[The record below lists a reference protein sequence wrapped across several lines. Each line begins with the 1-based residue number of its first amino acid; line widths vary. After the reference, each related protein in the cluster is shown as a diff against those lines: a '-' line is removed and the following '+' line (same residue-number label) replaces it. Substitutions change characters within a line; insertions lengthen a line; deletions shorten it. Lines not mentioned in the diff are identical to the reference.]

1 MTDVTLPATLQIGE
15 SFVGDGV
22 NAAHINTVLGHRDG
36 PAGTAWATALA
47 SPSEGHVPFVAVLRP
62 SLPVKP
68 LTLFVT
74 KAAPAGDEHGLLIW
88 GPAQAGVAAGVADAV
103 ADGSIPAEH
112 TDTHALIAAVWVN
125 PSADDAD
132 AVYRN
137 NREATRTALAN
148 GARSLP
154 ALDDVLQAR
163 HSPSNPFYTPP
174 LDPPVTP
181 PAEPAVTSHL

>member
-1 MTDVTLPATLQIGE
+1 MSSVPQIGE

-36 PAGTAWATALA
+36 PVGTAWATALA

-74 KAAPAGDEHGLLIW
+74 KAAPASDAHGLLIW

-103 ADGSIPAEH
+103 ADGVIPAEA

-125 PSADDAD
+125 SGADDAE

-148 GARSLP
+148 GAAGLP
-154 ALDDVLQAR
+154 ALDDVLAAR
-163 HSPSNPFYTPP
+163 HEPSNPFFTPAP
-174 LDPPVTP
+174 SSKDT
-181 PAEPAVTSHL
+181 HDR

>member
-1 MTDVTLPATLQIGE
+1 MSSSVQIGE
-15 SFVGDGV
+15 SFIGEGV
-22 NAAHINTVLGHRDG
+22 NAAHINTVLGPREG

-47 SPSEGHVPFVAVLRP
+47 SPSAGHVPFVAVLRP

-74 KAAPAGDEHGLLIW
+74 KAAPANDQHGLLIW

-103 ADGSIPAEH
+103 ADGVVTAEEA
-112 TDTHALIAAVWVN
+112 DTHALIAAVWVN
-125 PSADDAD
+125 PAADDAD
-132 AVYRN
+132 TVYRH

-154 ALDDVLQAR
+154 ALDDVLAAR
-163 HSPSNPFYTPP
+163 HTPSNPFYTP
-174 LDPPVTP
+174 DPPH
-181 PAEPAVTSHL
+181 EL

>member
-1 MTDVTLPATLQIGE
+1 MASTLQLGE

-22 NAAHINTVLGHRDG
+22 NAAHINTVLGHREG

-47 SPSEGHVPFVAVLRP
+47 GPTQGHVPFVAVLRP

-74 KAAPAGDEHGLLIW
+74 KAAPASDEHGLLIW

-103 ADGSIPAEH
+103 ADGVIPPEA

-125 PSADDAD
+125 PGADDAEV
-132 AVYRN
+132 VYRN

-148 GARSLP
+148 GAASLP
-154 ALDDVLQAR
+154 ELGDVLEAR
-163 HSPSNPFYTPP
+163 HAPHNPFFTPASA
-174 LDPPVTP
+174 TP
-181 PAEPAVTSHL
+181 SKDTHDR